1 MNEAVAQQ
9 INHCR
14 DQNVR
19 NPVTITT
26 THTHTHTLTL
36 KTETVLR
43 LFVETMKIVLQNC
56 HNTLHTVLA
65 LCVCSL
71 AQLYIV

>member
-14 DQNVR
+14 DQNVSYYH
-19 NPVTITT
+19 NN
-26 THTHTHTLTL
+26 THTHTHTNTL

-43 LFVETMKIVLQNC
+43 LFVETKKIVLQNC

-65 LCVCSL
+65 LCVC
-71 AQLYIV
+71 